1 MSEQGFHPVG
11 CPGCLAVDG
20 LCGRGAGGALRV
32 CSLTT
37 DKKVGGLIALSAQ
50 PSARLTA
57 LLVSPDSSVGGGGGF
72 APVLMLSGTAA
83 LSVANLA
90 VQDGEA
96 SGSDQMRSA
105 IH

>member
-1 MSEQGFHPVG
+1 MRPPLPLLH
-11 CPGCLAVDG
+11 CLP
-20 LCGRGAGGALRV
+20 GALFIFHRDQ
-32 CSLTT
+32 SNPLGRWHPPT

-57 LLVSPDSSVGGGGGF
+57 LLVSPDSSPDGGDGF
-72 APVLMLSGTAA
+72 GPVLMLSGTAA
-83 LSVANLA
+83 VSVANLT
-90 VQDGEA
+90 VQGGAA